1 MEVRKIIFILLLLG
15 YSFGYGMGQVRV
27 VGGVDLSHP
36 TDSAKVNIYD
46 TAAYRVYY
54 TTYHCSDSSNC
65 LLKESYSILLIG
77 NKGYTQFMDYSSFRR
92 DSMVVAAARNGEP
105 ESSFLLKA
113 MGLKSGNV
121 LDGIL
126 LYNPNSNEFIVQE
139 EPPFSSRFQYV
150 DDRADLEWT
159 LGERDTIV
167 SGIECKMATTHFRGR
182 GYVAWYA
189 PEIPLSYGPYKFGG
203 LPGLILSIYDT
214 KRQCEFTIAGLEPV
228 NYYDRLYTYQEYDH
242 ETRENVHKMIRNYYA
257 DPASGIKN
265 SGLTITM
272 SDEDWASIKPK
283 PYNPIELE

>member
-1 MEVRKIIFILLLLG
+1 MEARKFIYILLLLVC
-15 YSFGYGMGQVRV
+15 SIHHGMGQVRV
-27 VGGVDLSHP
+27 GGGLDLSQP
-36 TDSAKVNIYD
+36 ADSAKVNIHD

-54 TTYHCSDSSNC
+54 TAYHCNDSSNC

-77 NKGYTQFMDYSSFRR
+77 KKGYTQFMDYSSFRR

-105 ESSFLLKA
+105 ESSYFMKA

-126 LYNPNSNEFIVQE
+126 LYNPNSNEFIAQE
-139 EPPFSSRFQYV
+139 EPPFSKRFQYI

-159 LGERDTIV
+159 LVERDTIV
-167 SGIECKMATTHFRGR
+167 AGIGCKMATTHFRGR
-182 GYVAWYA
+182 DYVAWYA

-203 LPGLILSIYDT
+203 LPGLILSIYDS
-214 KRQCEFTIAGLEPV
+214 KRECIFTIAGLEPV
-228 NYYDRLYTYQEYDH
+228 NYYDRLFTYQDYDL

-265 SGLTITM
+265 SGMTITM
-272 SDEDWASIKPK
+272 SEEDWASIKPK